1 MPGAADFG
9 VGLASGAAVEVGKFI
24 LEFAREIRANKKSVN
39 ALAEYCDE
47 TTKHLESLIQDACS
61 MGKLTPQVD
70 TMLTRYM
77 DDYKMTLGKIKGDM
91 CKWKAL
97 NPNRKLWARIYHK
110 RDIEA
115 DIATSRK
122 KLADKSDRFKAR
134 EKLMSLGIAVS
145 DKGIRTVNE
154 LNARFRQARME
165 DRQTDETQVEN
176 ATKQLII
183 LGHVDQALSYAV
195 VQSGGNFTRLG
206 ATVDRIENKLDYT
219 IEELQQK
226 LEAETDPEFQAAAFR
241 LAQALRDY
249 GGVYP
254 PEVLDIDSREVIL
267 YHRSPYRGSR
277 STVYKGSYQ
286 GQVVAIKQLK
296 LDLENVDPADEK
308 EALGNVFKRITREAG
323 AWSKLSHPNI
333 VKFLG
338 YWKADEGQLT
348 CLISLWAHNGDARQ
362 YIKHLCEACIES
374 YERHRLYLL
383 LDHSLGAA
391 EGLRYLHGLPDPI
404 IHAGLQ
410 GKHILVDATGNPM
423 LTDFGISVLSVQ
435 EFTNSRPPD
444 IKWTAPEILDAKA
457 LCATTASDVY
467 SFGMTVLELF
477 TARDP
482 FHDLQAKI
490 RNTYKLREQIMGGL
504 RPGFPTN
511 PECAGYELAS
521 EHSPI
526 WCLLLRC
533 WVEKSLDRPT
543 MEVVWKELK
552 QIYGR

>member
-77 DDYKMTLGKIKGDM
+77 DDYKMTLEKIKGDI

-134 EKLMSLGIAVS
+134 AFHDRSEKLMSLGIAVS

-308 EALGNVFKRITREAG
+308 EALGNVFK
-323 AWSKLSHPNI
+323 
-333 VKFLG
+333 
-338 YWKADEGQLT
+338 LT
-348 CLISLWAHNGDARQ
+348 EFA
-362 YIKHLCEACIES
+362 LCEACIES

-533 WVEKSLDRPT
+533 WVEKPLDRPT